1 MKHCLTYIMAALA
14 AAVLA
19 TGCSTTK
26 RLGKDD
32 ILYTGLKGVDITT
45 PGHEPFP
52 AGVAS
57 TLEEAVSVKPNN
69 ALLGSAKYRIPIPYG
84 LWVYNNWPNPPKG
97 FKHWIYE
104 KLAEEPV
111 LVSDVRPEV
120 RVHMLDKL
128 LDDNGYFS
136 GTSSYELVQK
146 KNKKKASIL
155 YRVESGRPYLLDSI
169 ELLPDTTH
177 LYHLI
182 DSVARGSRYLRTGS
196 RYSTD
201 SLSALRVE
209 IANAVRNR
217 GYYYFRPEYITY
229 LADSTIEQDRIALR
243 MDVADNLHPWALD
256 RFKTGK
262 ITTVV
267 NRNKGG
273 GTPDT
278 IQTSKGTLIRY
289 MPSRLRDGLIP
300 ECIAF
305 REGRTFSVRQMNLTQ
320 TRLSRMGIFNNININ
335 VIPDTTQRDK
345 RLLDVLI
352 DCTFDRPLEA
362 SIEANVSS
370 KSNSYLGPGL
380 TLGVTNRNIFGGGEQ
395 LNVSLTGSY
404 EWQTGSGRNSAF
416 NSYELGLNGTLAFP
430 RLLAPKFVP
439 RSRRDINWT
448 RINLGI
454 DMLNRPHYFKMYQ
467 FNAGISYDWRSTRY
481 IQNSF
486 TPFKISYTKLQ
497 HTTEVFDSIMNANP
511 AIALSF
517 MDQFIPQMSYSMIFD
532 RAINRDNTLN
542 VQVTLQQA
550 GNLFWSIY
558 ELCGKKN
565 EKKLFGTPFSQFVK
579 GYGQIVYGRRLMG
592 KMWLV
597 NRVAV
602 GAAYAYGNSK
612 EVPYSEQFYCGG
624 ANSVRAFTVRSI
636 GPGSYRA
643 PADQI
648 NGYFDQTGNFIFL
661 ANTELRFPILGPL
674 EGAAFIDAGNVWT
687 LKNEPT
693 CPGGQLKASTFL
705 RDLALGTGVGL
716 RVNISMLVIRG
727 DLGIGIHAP
736 YHTSKRGYY
745 NMESFGKSLAFHL
758 AIGYPF

>member
-404 EWQTGSGRNSAF
+404 EW
-416 NSYELGLNGTLAFP
+416 
-430 RLLAPKFVP
+430 
-439 RSRRDINWT
+439 
-448 RINLGI
+448 
-454 DMLNRPHYFKMYQ
+454 
-467 FNAGISYDWRSTRY
+467 
-481 IQNSF
+481 
-486 TPFKISYTKLQ
+486 
-497 HTTEVFDSIMNANP
+497 
-511 AIALSF
+511 
-517 MDQFIPQMSYSMIFD
+517 
-532 RAINRDNTLN
+532 
-542 VQVTLQQA
+542 
-550 GNLFWSIY
+550 
-558 ELCGKKN
+558 
-565 EKKLFGTPFSQFVK
+565 
-579 GYGQIVYGRRLMG
+579 
-592 KMWLV
+592 
-597 NRVAV
+597 
-602 GAAYAYGNSK
+602 
-612 EVPYSEQFYCGG
+612 
-624 ANSVRAFTVRSI
+624 
-636 GPGSYRA
+636 
-643 PADQI
+643 
-648 NGYFDQTGNFIFL
+648 
-661 ANTELRFPILGPL
+661 
-674 EGAAFIDAGNVWT
+674 
-687 LKNEPT
+687 
-693 CPGGQLKASTFL
+693 
-705 RDLALGTGVGL
+705 
-716 RVNISMLVIRG
+716 
-727 DLGIGIHAP
+727 
-736 YHTSKRGYY
+736 
-745 NMESFGKSLAFHL
+745 
-758 AIGYPF
+758 

>member
-32 ILYTGLKGVDITT
+32 ILYTGLKWVDITT

-693 CPGGQLKASTFL
+693 RPGGQLKASTFL